1 MKWLRLCFC
10 QIAMIC
16 AALTG
21 CAGMGSSEPPAPLYD
36 VRSAVVLGGPGIAG
50 PLLSGI
56 SDRVNAAINA
66 TVRTDVYPRVVLT
79 IRIVSVTKGQGFD
92 KNRNVAKITADAAS
106 VDDGS
111 VIGVSAFDVSS
122 FANDPAMADQILAE
136 DIAARLRSAFKLTA
150 GRG

>member
-1 MKWLRLCFC
+1 
-10 QIAMIC
+10 
-16 AALTG
+16 
-21 CAGMGSSEPPAPLYD
+21 MGPKEPPAPVYD
-36 VRSAVVLGGPGIAG
+36 VRSAVVLGGPGIPA
-50 PLLSGI
+50 PVLSGV

-66 TVRTDVYPRVVLT
+66 TVRTEVYPRVVLT
-79 IRIVSVTKGQGFD
+79 IRVVSVIKGQGFD
-92 KNRNVAKITADAAS
+92 KNRNVAKITANAAS

-136 DIAARLRSAFKLTA
+136 DIAARIRSAFQLTA

>member
-10 QIAMIC
+10 QLAVIC
-16 AALTG
+16 VALSA
-21 CAGMGSSEPPAPLYD
+21 CSMGSKEPPAPIYD
-36 VRSAVVLGGPGIAG
+36 VRSAVVLGGVGVPPAV
-50 PLLSGI
+50 LSGI

-136 DIAARLRSAFKLTA
+136 DISARIRSAFQLTA

>member
-1 MKWLRLCFC
+1 
-10 QIAMIC
+10 
-16 AALTG
+16 
-21 CAGMGSSEPPAPLYD
+21 
-36 VRSAVVLGGPGIAG
+36 VVLGGPGIAG

-92 KNRNVAKITADAAS
+92 NNRNVAKITADAAS

>member
-1 MKWLRLCFC
+1 MKLLRLCFC
-10 QIAMIC
+10 QLAVIC
-16 AALTG
+16 VALSA
-21 CAGMGSSEPPAPLYD
+21 CSMGSKEPPAPIYD
-36 VRSAVVLGGPGIAG
+36 VRSAVVLGGVGVPPAV
-50 PLLSGI
+50 LSGI

-136 DIAARLRSAFKLTA
+136 DIAARIRSAFQLTA

>member
-1 MKWLRLCFC
+1 
-10 QIAMIC
+10 
-16 AALTG
+16 
-21 CAGMGSSEPPAPLYD
+21 MGSKEPPAPIYD
-36 VRSAVVLGGPGIAG
+36 VRSAVVLGGVGVPPAV
-50 PLLSGI
+50 LSGI

-79 IRIVSVTKGQGFD
+79 IRIVSIIKGQGFD
-92 KNRNVAKITADAAS
+92 KNRNVAKITVNAAS

-122 FANDPAMADQILAE
+122 FANDPVMADQILAE
-136 DIAARLRSAFKLTA
+136 DIAARIRSAFQLTA